1 VARIDWLQG
10 IFFKKF
16 GNGSSILFWSVVWVG
31 TVPLKDIY
39 QRLFRT
45 KQKEPDSRCGEVG
58 GVELGLGFKV
68 EEESFCVG
76 RGVESK
82 LGNYVESSPIFIFN

>member
-1 VARIDWLQG
+1 
-10 IFFKKF
+10 
-16 GNGSSILFWSVVWVG
+16 
-31 TVPLKDIY
+31 
-39 QRLFRT
+39 
-45 KQKEPDSRCGEVG
+45 VG